1 MARKASSTQAT
12 HPQTQIDV
20 FRPIET
26 NYRQLDDGFDTAYA
40 QCTTAAQKKQLR
52 ETLSAAEDA
61 YWAAVADALADN
73 NSFVLKIRDDLEQKN
88 REVKGHL
95 RNLQDITVFLRA
107 AAEATRL
114 AAALVR
120 LAAI

>member
-1 MARKASSTQAT
+1 MARKASGAPTT

-26 NYRQLDDGFDTAYA
+26 NYRQLDDGFDTAYV
-40 QCTTAAQKKQLR
+40 QCATAEQKKQLR

-73 NSFVLKIRDDLEQKN
+73 NGFVLKIRDDLEAKN

-95 RNLQDITVFLRA
+95 RNLKDITAFLRA

>member
-1 MARKASSTQAT
+1 MQKEASGTPII

-20 FRPIET
+20 FRQIEE
-26 NYRQLDDGFDTAYA
+26 NYRQLDDGFDVAYA
-40 QCTTAAQKKQLR
+40 KCSTAKQKKRLR
-52 ETLSAAEDA
+52 EILSAAEDA

-73 NSFVLKIRDDLEQKN
+73 SSFVMEVRADLEKKN
-88 REVKGHL
+88 REVKRHLGDL
-95 RNLQDITVFLRA
+95 RNIAEFLEA

-114 AAALVR
+114 AAALAR